1 MGVQRLLPL
10 AALLLLFAS
19 NLFAADKTATQT
31 GTLVDLQM
39 VQSAKGYV
47 RAGQSYCLAVSLGD
61 FGYLLHYGP
70 IWAYGY
76 APSEMIVGD
85 PIQVR
90 IKGNNMYLQKPR
102 GGELRT
108 SIIRRE
114 RIAAD
119 KKPITCALPV
129 ATGD

>member
-1 MGVQRLLPL
+1 VIFQPVIKSAPANEDLRAYPSGRQRIERPVNPLPERSLRHTGVLLECLQIHPL
-10 AALLLLFAS
+10 
-19 NLFAADKTATQT
+19 
-31 GTLVDLQM
+31 
-39 VQSAKGYV
+39 
-47 RAGQSYCLAVSLGD
+47 
-61 FGYLLHYGP
+61 

-102 GGELRT
+102 GGELKT

>member
-1 MGVQRLLPL
+1 MGVERLLPL

-19 NLFAADKTATQT
+19 HLFAADKAAYQT

-39 VQSAKGYV
+39 VRSATGYV

-61 FGYLLHYGP
+61 FGYLLQYGP
-70 IWAYGY
+70 IWAYVY

-90 IKGNNMYLQKPR
+90 IKGNNMYQKPR
-102 GGELRT
+102 GGELKT

-114 RIAAD
+114 HTAPD
-119 KKPITCALPV
+119 KKPVTCALPV